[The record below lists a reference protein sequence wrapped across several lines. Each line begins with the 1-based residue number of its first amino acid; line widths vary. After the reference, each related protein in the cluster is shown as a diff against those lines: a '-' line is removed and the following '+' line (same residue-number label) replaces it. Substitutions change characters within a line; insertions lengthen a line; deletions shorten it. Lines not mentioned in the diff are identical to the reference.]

1 MILINFGEFRLSY
14 NLTNIIQQE
23 NTMGCCGGC
32 GGEGHEPVKTETKE
46 QQEHDK
52 KQDKKPEE

>member
-1 MILINFGEFRLSY
+1 MILINFGELRLSY

-46 QQEHDK
+46 QQEQDK
-52 KQDKKPEE
+52 KQDNKPEE